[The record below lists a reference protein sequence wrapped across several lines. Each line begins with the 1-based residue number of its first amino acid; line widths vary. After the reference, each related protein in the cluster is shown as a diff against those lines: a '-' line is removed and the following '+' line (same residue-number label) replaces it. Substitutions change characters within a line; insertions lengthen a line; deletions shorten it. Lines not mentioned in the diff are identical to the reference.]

1 MSTIFV
7 PEDFYCPITGEL
19 MNDPVSEPD
28 GGHTYERGAI
38 EKWIMKNG
46 TSPMTRKNLGVDDLK
61 SNIIL
66 KKSIE
71 SIREKISEEQLKI
84 ESRIVDSEMKVFTD
98 TLKDTNIKASQ
109 KDNNLL
115 IKVDVPNVE
124 CRPPVDVVLCIDVSG
139 SMGMDAPVKGNDG
152 KSTSYG
158 ISVLSLTLS
167 AAKTILKTLTE
178 EDNISIVTYTGKADT
193 LFTDCPCSEQN
204 KSTIESELD
213 RLTPQNTTNIWDG
226 LKTSLDILRLNSP
239 PNKMKVIKL
248 LTDGVPNVEPSRGHE
263 YELNKYFKTHDFKCM
278 INCYGFGYSL
288 KSELL
293 DEISKISGGDGY
305 SFIPDSSLLGNVFI
319 HGISNFFTTAA
330 IDVKL
335 NIICED
341 GEVLEESINSIK
353 YGRSKN
359 IVLEVDKPVE
369 KVELIHNGI
378 KVSSELYN
386 ILDEYYYEQLYRCK
400 AVDCI
405 DNCIKMKKF
414 NNEEFKTELDNL
426 ILEISFNKEVK
437 DSEYIKNIL
446 FDLEGQVKEA
456 LNMTTEGH
464 KKDFFTRWGIHYLR
478 SLKTAYEN
486 EICNNFKDKGVSNFT
501 GELFEK
507 LRDEV
512 SDIFDSMPPPKRKEV
527 VDNYR
532 GYFQSPLTQPLQ
544 SQNIST
550 MASYNIASGGCCTGD
565 CRIRMSDNSFKKV
578 EELNI
583 GDEVI
588 SVDTKLGKQVYQNGV
603 IKNIIITKCDRKEKL
618 VQLDDLKITPYHPI
632 IEKGENKCNWVYPK
646 DLGIVEEFECSKV
659 YTFILDN
666 RQSVLIEDY
675 IFVTLGSGLSDNEVV
690 QHDYFCSDRVVD
702 DINNINNT
710 VKNNNRKTILTKDMY
725 QRDSKGD
732 VSYIGFKWYLT
743 DIMKN
748 FFYANL

>member
-1 MSTIFV
+1 
-7 PEDFYCPITGEL
+7 

-28 GGHTYERGAI
+28 GGHTYERSAI

-46 TSPMTRKNLGVDDLK
+46 TSPMTRKILKTDDLN

-66 KKSIE
+66 KKSID

-98 TLKDTNIKASQ
+98 TLKDTTIKASQ

-115 IKVDVPNVE
+115 IKVDVPNVDK
-124 CRPPVDVVLCIDVSG
+124 RPPVDIVLCIDVSG
-139 SMGMDAPVKGNDG
+139 SMGTDAPIKGNDG

-158 ISVLSLTLS
+158 ISVLSLTVA
-167 AAKTILKTLTE
+167 AAKTILKTLGE
-178 EDNISIVTYTGKADT
+178 EDNISIVTYTDKADT
-193 LFTDCPCSEQN
+193 LFTDCQCTEQN
-204 KSTIESELD
+204 KSTIETELD
-213 RLTPQNTTNIWDG
+213 RLTPQCSTNIWDG

-263 YELNKYFKTHDFKCM
+263 YALNKYFNTHDFKCM

-288 KSELL
+288 QSDLL
-293 DEISKISGGDGY
+293 DNISKISGGDGY

-330 IDVKL
+330 INVKL

-341 GEVLEESINSIK
+341 GEVLEENINSIK

-359 IVLEVDKPVE
+359 IIMGVDKPVK
-369 KVELIHNGI
+369 KVELIHNGM
-378 KVSSELYN
+378 KLSTELYEM
-386 ILDEYYYEQLYRCK
+386 IDEYYYEQLYRCK
-400 AVDCI
+400 VYNLI
-405 DNCIKMKKF
+405 DDLIKMKKF
-414 NNEEFKTELDNL
+414 NDKGFKTSLENL
-426 ILEISFNKEVK
+426 ILEITFNNEVK

-446 FDLEGQVKEA
+446 FDLEGQVKES
-456 LNMTTEGH
+456 LNMTTEGR

-501 GELFEK
+501 GELFEQ

-512 SDIFDSMPPPKRKEV
+512 SDIFDSMPPPKRNSV

-532 GYFQSPLTQPLQ
+532 GSFQSPVTQPLQ
-544 SQNIST
+544 GIAT
-550 MASYNIASGGCCTGD
+550 MASYNLASGGCCTGD
-565 CRIRMSDNSFKKV
+565 SRIRMSDNSFKKV

-588 SVDTKLGKQVYQNGV
+588 SIDTKSGKQVFQTGV
-603 IKNIIITKCDRKEKL
+603 IKNIIITKCDKKEKL

-632 IEKGENKCNWVYPK
+632 IEKGENGCNWVYPK
-646 DLGIVEEFECSKV
+646 DLGIIEEFECSEV

-675 IFVTLGSGLSDNEVV
+675 IFVTLGSGLSDNEIV
-690 QHDYFCSDRVVD
+690 QHYYFCSDRVVD
-702 DINNINNT
+702 DINNIT
-710 VKNNNRKTILTKDMY
+710 VNKNGKTLLTKDMF
-725 QRDSKGD
+725 QRDINGD
-732 VSYIGFKWYLT
+732 VCYIGFKWHLT
-743 DIMKN
+743 DIMKT

>member
-1 MSTIFV
+1 MATIFV

-28 GGHTYERGAI
+28 GGHTYERSAI
-38 EKWIMKNG
+38 DKWIMKNG
-46 TSPMTRKNLGVDDLK
+46 TSPMTRKILGVDDLK

-66 KKSIE
+66 KKSID

-98 TLKDTNIKASQ
+98 TLKDTTIKASQ

-115 IKVDVPNVE
+115 IKVDVPNVDK
-124 CRPPVDVVLCIDVSG
+124 RPPVDVVLCIDVSG
-139 SMGMDAPVKGNDG
+139 SMGTDAPVKGNDG

-158 ISVLSLTLS
+158 ISVLSLTVA

-178 EDNISIVTYTGKADT
+178 EDNISIVTYTDKADT
-193 LFTDCPCSEQN
+193 LFTDCPCTEQN
-204 KSTIESELD
+204 KSTIETELD
-213 RLTPQNTTNIWDG
+213 RLEPRYTTNIWDG

-263 YELNKYFKTHDFKCM
+263 YALNKYFNTHDFKCM

-288 KSELL
+288 QSDLL
-293 DEISKISGGDGY
+293 DNISKISGGDGY

-330 IDVKL
+330 INVKL
-335 NIICED
+335 NILCED
-341 GEVLEESINSIK
+341 GEVLEENINSIK

-359 IVLEVDKPVE
+359 IILEVDKPVK
-369 KVELIHNGI
+369 KVELIHNGM
-378 KVSSELYN
+378 KLSTELYEM
-386 ILDEYYYEQLYRCK
+386 IDEYYYEQLYRCK
-400 AVDCI
+400 AYNLINDLI
-405 DNCIKMKKF
+405 RLKKF
-414 NNEEFKTELDNL
+414 NDKGFKTSLENL
-426 ILEISFNKEVK
+426 ILEITFNKEVK

-501 GELFEK
+501 GELFEQ
-507 LRDEV
+507 LRDDV
-512 SDIFDSMPPPKRKEV
+512 SDIFDNMPPPKRNTV

-532 GYFQSPLTQPLQ
+532 GSFQSPLTQPL
-544 SQNIST
+544 QNIST

-588 SVDTKLGKQVYQNGV
+588 SVDTKSGKQVYQNGV
-603 IKNIIITKCDRKEKL
+603 IKNIVVTKCDRKEKL

-632 IEKGENKCNWVYPK
+632 IEKGENECNWVYPK
-646 DLGIVEEFECSKV
+646 DLGIVEDFECSEV

-690 QHDYFCSDRVVD
+690 YHDYLCSERVVD

-710 VKNNNRKTILTKDMY
+710 VKTNNGKTILTKDMY
-725 QRDSKGD
+725 QRNNKGD
-732 VSYIGFKWYLT
+732 ISYIGFKWYLT
-743 DIMKN
+743 NIMKT

>member
-1 MSTIFV
+1 MTTIFV

-28 GGHTYERGAI
+28 GGHTYERSAI

-46 TSPMTRKNLGVDDLK
+46 TSPITRKILGVDDLK

-66 KKSIE
+66 KKSID

-98 TLKDTNIKASQ
+98 TLKDTTIKASQ

-115 IKVDVPNVE
+115 IKVDVPNVDK
-124 CRPPVDVVLCIDVSG
+124 RPPVDVVLCIDVSG
-139 SMGMDAPVKGNDG
+139 SMGTDAPVKGNDG

-158 ISVLSLTLS
+158 ISVLSLTVA
-167 AAKTILKTLTE
+167 AAKTILKTLGE
-178 EDNISIVTYTGKADT
+178 EDNISIVTYTGEADT

-204 KSTIESELD
+204 KATIEAELD

-248 LTDGVPNVEPSRGHE
+248 LTDGVPNVEPCRGHE
-263 YELNKYFKTHDFKCM
+263 YELKKYFKTHDFKCM

-288 KSELL
+288 KSDLL
-293 DEISKISGGDGY
+293 DNISKISGGDGY

-330 IDVKL
+330 IDIKL
-335 NIICED
+335 NIIYDD
-341 GEVLEESINSIK
+341 GEVLEENINSIK

-359 IVLEVDKPVE
+359 ILLEVDKPVK
-369 KVELIHNGI
+369 KVELIHNDL
-378 KVSSELYN
+378 KLSTELYDMV
-386 ILDEYYYEQLYRCK
+386 DEYYYEQLYRCK

-405 DNCIKMKKF
+405 EKCINMKKF
-414 NNEEFKTELDNL
+414 NDEGFKTELDNL
-426 ILEISFNKEVK
+426 LLDISFNTEVK

-478 SLKTAYEN
+478 SLKTAYKN
-486 EICNNFKDKGVSNFT
+486 EICNNFKDQGVSNFT

-512 SDIFDSMPPPKRKEV
+512 SDIFDNMPPPKRNTV
-527 VDNYR
+527 VNNYR
-532 GYFQSPLTQPLQ
+532 GSFQSPITQPLQ
-544 SQNIST
+544 DIST
-550 MASYNIASGGCCTGD
+550 MASYNLASGGCCTGD
-565 CRIRMSDNSFKKV
+565 SRIRMSDNSFKKV
-578 EELNI
+578 EDLSI

-588 SVDTKLGKQVYQNGV
+588 SVDTKFGKQIFQNGV
-603 IKNIIITKCDRKEKL
+603 IKNIVVTKCDEKEKL

-632 IEKGENKCNWVYPK
+632 IEKGENGCNWVYPK
-646 DLGIVEEFECSKV
+646 NLGIVEEFECSEV
-659 YTFILDN
+659 YTFVLDN

-690 QHDYFCSDRVVD
+690 QHDYFCSESVVD
-702 DINNINNT
+702 DINNIT
-710 VKNNNRKTILTKDMY
+710 VNKNGKTLLTKDMF
-725 QRDSKGD
+725 QRDSNGD
-732 VSYIGFKWYLT
+732 ICYIGFKWHLT
-743 DIMKN
+743 DIMKT

>member
-19 MNDPVSEPD
+19 MNDPVSEPN
-28 GGHTYERGAI
+28 GGHTYERDAI
-38 EKWIMKNG
+38 EKWIDKKG
-46 TSPMTRKNLGVDDLK
+46 TSPMTRKILGVDDLK

-66 KKSIE
+66 KKSID

-84 ESRIVDSEMKVFTD
+84 SSRIVDSEIKVFTD
-98 TLKDTNIKASQ
+98 TLKDTTIKASQ
-109 KDNNLL
+109 KDNNLI
-115 IKVDVPNVE
+115 IKIDVPNVDK
-124 CRPPVDVVLCIDVSG
+124 RPPVDVVLCIDVSG
-139 SMGMDAPVKGNDG
+139 SMGTDAPVKGNDG

-158 ISVLSLTLS
+158 ISVLSLTVA
-167 AAKTILKTLTE
+167 AAKTILKTLDE

-204 KSTIESELD
+204 KSTIEAELD

-239 PNKMKVIKL
+239 SNKMKVIKL
-248 LTDGVPNVEPSRGHE
+248 LTDGVPNVEPCRGHE

-288 KSELL
+288 NSELL

-305 SFIPDSSLLGNVFI
+305 SFIPDSSLLGNIFI

-335 NIICED
+335 NIIYED
-341 GEVLEESINSIK
+341 DEVLEEKINSIK

-359 IVLEVDKPVE
+359 IILDVDKPVK
-369 KVELIHNGI
+369 KVELIHNGM
-378 KVSSELYN
+378 KLSTELYEM
-386 ILDEYYYEQLYRCK
+386 IDEYYYEQLYRCK

-414 NNEEFKTELDNL
+414 NDEGFKTELDNL
-426 ILEISFNKEVK
+426 LLEISFNKEIK
-437 DSEYIKNIL
+437 NSDYIKNL
-446 FDLEGQVKEA
+446 LYDLEGQVKEA

-486 EICNNFKDKGVSNFT
+486 EICNNFKDRGVSNFT

-512 SDIFDSMPPPKRKEV
+512 SDIFDNMPPPKRNTV
-527 VDNYR
+527 VNNYR
-532 GYFQSPLTQPLQ
+532 GSFQSPITQPQ
-544 SQNIST
+544 QGIST
-550 MASYNIASGGCCTGD
+550 MASYNLASGGCCTGD
-565 CRIRMSDNSFKKV
+565 SRIRMSDNSFKKV
-578 EELNI
+578 EELSI

-588 SVDTKLGKQVYQNGV
+588 SVDTKSGKQVFQTGI
-603 IKNIIITKCDRKEKL
+603 IKNIIITKCDGKENL

-632 IEKGENKCNWVYPK
+632 IEKGENKCNWIYPK
-646 DLGIVEEFECSKV
+646 DLGIVEEFECSEV

-690 QHDYFCSDRVVD
+690 QHDYFCSDRVVN
-702 DINNINNT
+702 DINNIAMN
-710 VKNNNRKTILTKDMY
+710 KNGKTLLTKNMF
-725 QRDSKGD
+725 QRDNYGD
-732 VSYIGFKWYLT
+732 VCYIGFKWNLT
-743 DIMKN
+743 DIMKT
-748 FFYANL
+748 FLYANL

>member
-1 MSTIFV
+1 MTTIFV

-28 GGHTYERGAI
+28 GGHTYERSAI

-46 TSPMTRKNLGVDDLK
+46 TSPMTRKILGVDDLK

-66 KKSIE
+66 KKSID

-84 ESRIVDSEMKVFTD
+84 ESRIVDSEMKEFTD
-98 TLKDTNIKASQ
+98 TLKDTTIKASQ

-115 IKVDVPNVE
+115 IEVDVPNVDK
-124 CRPPVDVVLCIDVSG
+124 RPPVDIVLCIDVSG
-139 SMGMDAPVKGNDG
+139 SMGTDAPVKGNDG
-152 KSTSYG
+152 SSTSYG
-158 ISVLSLTLS
+158 INVLSLTV
-167 AAKTILKTLTE
+167 AASKTILKTLTE
-178 EDNISIVTYTGKADT
+178 EDNISIVTYTDKADT
-193 LFTDCPCSEQN
+193 LFTDCPCTEQN

-213 RLTPQNTTNIWDG
+213 RLVPLNTTNIWDG

-288 KSELL
+288 KSDLL
-293 DEISKISGGDGY
+293 DNISKISGGDGY

-330 IDVKL
+330 INVKL
-335 NIICED
+335 NILCED
-341 GEVLEESINSIK
+341 GGILEDIVDSIK

-359 IVLEVDKPVE
+359 IILEVDKSVK
-369 KVELIHNGI
+369 KVELIHNGM
-378 KVSSELYN
+378 KFSTELYEM
-386 ILDEYYYEQLYRCK
+386 IDEYYYEQIYRCK
-400 AVDCI
+400 VVKCI
-405 DNCIKMKKF
+405 NNCIKMKKF
-414 NNEEFKTELDNL
+414 NDERFKTELDNL

-501 GELFEK
+501 GVLFDK

-512 SDIFDSMPPPKRKEV
+512 SDIFDNMPPPKRTERTV
-527 VDNYR
+527 YGSSGMR
-532 GYFQSPLTQPLQ
+532 GGGGVQPLQ
-544 SQNIST
+544 PLAT
-550 MASYNIASGGCCTGD
+550 MASYNMPSGGCCAPGSMVKMGD
-565 CRIRMSDNSFKKV
+565 GCLKPVEHIKK
-578 EELNI
+578 
-583 GDEVI
+583 GDEVVTVI
-588 SVDTKLGKQVYQNGV
+588 SKNGIDYIDSGIIECVVMTECFGGFQHMISLKGITGNKLN
-603 IKNIIITKCDRKEKL
+603 
-618 VQLDDLKITPYHPI
+618 ITPYHPVIKPGSKEWIYPNDIGEVEI
-632 IEKGENKCNWVYPK
+632 IRCPEM
-646 DLGIVEEFECSKV
+646 
-659 YTFILDN
+659 YTFVVSN
-666 RQSVLIEDY
+666 RKSIIVEDY
-675 IFVTLGSGLSDNEVV
+675 IFATYGHGLSDNFVI
-690 QHDYFCSDRVVD
+690 QHDFFGTDLV
-702 DINNINNT
+702 INDLKNI
-710 VKNNNRKTILTKDMY
+710 
-725 QRDSKGD
+725 
-732 VSYIGFKWYLT
+732 VSYKLGKVYLT
-743 DIMKN
+743 DNMFQRNDSGDVCKIGFEWKYIDFVNIMYNSK
-748 FFYANL
+748 L